1 MLMFPREVV
10 NSYALMGSF
19 RRKQGKYLERLISK
33 DCKQSL
39 NTHNDLEMSLEVQ
52 SLTQTTSTLINLN
65 TALS

>member
-1 MLMFPREVV
+1 
-10 NSYALMGSF
+10 MGSF